1 MDGKGM
7 TCVLFEGSYPNEML
21 KLVFWKQGENDD
33 ETMKDST
40 FMLLGQIWLN
50 LHISQDFSD
59 LIETCCI
66 EREHLFFAQI
76 L

>member
-1 MDGKGM
+1 
-7 TCVLFEGSYPNEML
+7 ML

-40 FMLLGQIWLN
+40 FMLLGQILLN
-50 LHISQDFSD
+50 LLISQEFLD
-59 LIETCCI
+59 LIETCFI